1 MTQCQGV
8 PSVQEGLGV
17 LRLPTFAFTQKPPM
31 PTLDISQ
38 IAVWSFHTLL
48 ALSIFYALAMTV
60 QHHWNLLTNLRDRR
74 VTQSLT

>member
-1 MTQCQGV
+1 
-8 PSVQEGLGV
+8 
-17 LRLPTFAFTQKPPM
+17 M
-31 PTLDISQ
+31 PTLDISH